1 MLFLLAS
8 LPMLAAVL
16 AGSASLS
23 GNARPR
29 TPFVAAAP
37 DGDVVMPGSGPEKPS
52 GGRRPVAS
60 VPDERRGF
68 PPRDEDPVRTGS
80 TTRLDSTRS
89 GVSAGQPGTGSGGTV
104 AGGAAGDSGGT
115 PATPKPTMGPST
127 PGGSPQPSASPDPT
141 PTPTPTASAP
151 TADGATPAPEDSPAG
166 NAGIMGALVSGIG
179 SLLGLG

>member
-29 TPFVAAAP
+29 TPFIAAAP

-52 GGRRPVAS
+52 GARRPVVS

-104 AGGAAGDSGGT
+104 AGGAADCGGT
-115 PATPKPTMGPST
+115 PGTPKPTMRPST
-127 PGGSPQPSASPDPT
+127 PGGGPQPSASPDPT

-151 TADGATPAPEDSPAG
+151 TADGGTPAAEDSPA
-166 NAGIMGALVSGIG
+166 AGIMGALVSGIG
-179 SLLGLG
+179 RLVGLG